1 MAYTGTDV
9 MMRPVGMGF
18 GGEPPMDF
26 DPNNPPEGMEMPED
40 FQPGQM
46 PEDMEMPEGFRP
58 DQMPEGMG
66 KGEKPEGMEMPE
78 GFRPDQMPEGMEG
91 FQPGEAP
98 NGQPPQG
105 MGFPG
110 GMESGG
116 ETGDPNGEFY
126 MQDQVN
132 FFSGLQKA

>member
-1 MAYTGTDV
+1 
-9 MMRPVGMGF
+9 
-18 GGEPPMDF
+18 
-26 DPNNPPEGMEMPED
+26 MPED

-46 PEDMEMPEGFRP
+46 PEGFQP
-58 DQMPEGMG
+58 GQMPEGMG
-66 KGEKPEGMEMPE
+66 KGEKPEGMELPE
-78 GFRPDQMPEGMEG
+78 GFQPGEMPEGMEG
-91 FQPGEAP
+91 FRPGEAP

-110 GMESGG
+110 GMESGIEAG
-116 ETGDPNGEFY
+116 EPNAEFY